1 MKDFSDMKTGLR
13 LEMIILNE
21 EGEWAGGPYI
31 TQLLEPVKDYT
42 TLIAAPI
49 HRSSLITLPAG
60 SSIHLSFV
68 DDQAGI
74 VGFQAAVQNI
84 ETQSNLKVLRIN
96 ITGELKARQRRTHY
110 RLPICL
116 PFAYRPYRDEQENEN
131 TESFRTAFTKNVSGS
146 GFGVVLGNRMHV
158 GDLIEFHLVLD
169 EGRPLRGLA
178 RVVRVITTEIN
189 GSEKYLTGL
198 STTQISQRDDDRLY
212 KFIFRQQRM
221 LLKKEAPGV

>member
-13 LEMIILNE
+13 LEMILLNE
-21 EGEWAGGPYI
+21 EGEWAGGPYV
-31 TQLLEPVKDYT
+31 TQLLEPVNKYST
-42 TLIAAPI
+42 MIAAPI

-68 DDQAGI
+68 DEQAGI
-74 VGFQAAVQNI
+74 VGFQAAVINI
-84 ETQSNLKVLRIN
+84 ETQNNIKVLRID
-96 ITGELKARQRRTHY
+96 IAGELKARQRRTHY

-116 PFAYRPYRDEQENEN
+116 PFAYRTYSDDQEIEN
-131 TESFRTAFTKNVSGS
+131 AEPFRTAFTKNVSGS
-146 GFGVVLGNRMHV
+146 GFGVVLGDRLHV
-158 GDLIEFHLVLD
+158 GDMIEVHLVLD

-178 RVVRVITTEIN
+178 RVVRVISTEIN

-198 STTQISQRDDDRLY
+198 STIQLSQRDDDRLY

>member
-13 LEMIILNE
+13 LEMIMLNE
-21 EGEWAGGPYI
+21 EGEWAGGPYV
-31 TQLLEPVKDYT
+31 TQLLEPVVNNST
-42 TLIAAPI
+42 VIAAPI
-49 HRSSLITLPAG
+49 HRSSLVTLPAG

-68 DDQAGI
+68 DEQAGI
-74 VGFQAAVQNI
+74 VGFQAAVQSI
-84 ETQSNLKVLRIN
+84 ETQNNVKALKLI

-116 PFAYRPYRDEQENEN
+116 PFAYRPYRDEQDNEN

-146 GFGVVLGNRMHV
+146 GFGVVLGNRLHV
-158 GDLIEFHLVLD
+158 GDMIEFHLVLD

-178 RVVRVITTEIN
+178 RVVRVIATDIN
-189 GSEKYLTGL
+189 GSEKFLTGL